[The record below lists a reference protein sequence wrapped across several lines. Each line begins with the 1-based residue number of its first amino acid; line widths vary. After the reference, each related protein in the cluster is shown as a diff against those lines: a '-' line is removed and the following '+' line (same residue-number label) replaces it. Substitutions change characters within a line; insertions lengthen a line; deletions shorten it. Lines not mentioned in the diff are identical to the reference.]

1 MKVTKHLEKA
11 KQTFKKDR
19 PTKAEQNDSL
29 WINCPGCNQMQLKED
44 LNKNYNICRNEKL
57 KVIKMEKMPVFVKID
72 EYRDVLDL
80 IEVVRRKVDD
90 AKATLLKIHDLK
102 NEEDSL
108 VEQWQNSLAEV
119 EKKIEFIDH
128 TLNEPEHY

>member
-1 MKVTKHLEKA
+1 MFLRLNV
-11 KQTFKKDR
+11 FD
-19 PTKAEQNDSL
+19 QN
-29 WINCPGCNQMQLKED
+29 
-44 LNKNYNICRNEKL
+44 
-57 KVIKMEKMPVFVKID
+57 
-72 EYRDVLDL
+72 
-80 IEVVRRKVDD
+80 
-90 AKATLLKIHDLK
+90 ATLLKIHDLK